1 MLRGKQTPK
10 KAIQIDDEDDDE
22 DDDDSDDEAE
32 IDANGINDT
41 KKRDKNQCIF
51 KFKQIC
57 ILQSP
62 TVR

>member
-41 KKRDKNQCIF
+41 KKQKSMYF
-51 KFKQIC
+51 
-57 ILQSP
+57 
-62 TVR
+62 

>member
-1 MLRGKQTPK
+1 MYTYSQIKELENQILMLRGKQTPK

-41 KKRDKNQCIF
+41 KKQKSMYF
-51 KFKQIC
+51 
-57 ILQSP
+57 
-62 TVR
+62 